1 MKKFMEKNVITH
13 NLMSFSGFKSLL
25 IFSML
30 TQSPK
35 SYNDIKTALENN
47 EYLRETISVDAI
59 RIYINSLK
67 VAGCEVKTIKEGRN
81 TKYYIDSNPFEL
93 KISDEQVE
101 SMVKVVK
108 AISKSI
114 EISDFLALYQ
124 FFDKLSPYIKN
135 EDLKMKLKYVS
146 PVGNIKPDLI
156 YNLMKYADK
165 KIKISILYFS
175 KISGLEKI
183 DIIPDKLYIKNGKMY
198 VSGHSEK
205 YNNYASFLVSDIREI
220 TSVSLNSSNTK
231 NNIYIVQY
239 EYFKNDNEFKPQN
252 NETILNETNDKL
264 VVEISSPDKFM
275 ITQRILSLTNKCRVI
290 SPKEYK
296 QEMIECLKQMKEN
309 YVE

>member
-1 MKKFMEKNVITH
+1 MKKFMETNVITH

-35 SYNDIKTALENN
+35 SYSDIKTALENN

-67 VAGCEVKTIKEGRN
+67 VAGCNVKTIKEGRN

-165 KIKISILYFS
+165 KTKISILYFS

-183 DIIPDKLYIKNGKMY
+183 YIIPDKLYIKNGKMY
-198 VSGHSEK
+198 VSGYSEK

-220 TSVSLNSSNTK
+220 TSVFLNSSKIDNS
-231 NNIYIVQY
+231 IYIVQY

-252 NETILNETNDKL
+252 NETILNETNEKL

-296 QEMIECLKQMKEN
+296 QEMIKCLKQMKEN

>member
-156 YNLMKYADK
+156 YNLMEYADK

-220 TSVSLNSSNTK
+220 TSVSLNSSNTE

>member
-1 MKKFMEKNVITH
+1 MKKFMETNVITH

-35 SYNDIKTALENN
+35 SYSDIKTALENN

-67 VAGCEVKTIKEGRN
+67 VAGCGVKTIKEGRN

-124 FFDKLSPYIKN
+124 FFDKLSSYIKN

-220 TSVSLNSSNTK
+220 TSVSLNSSNTE

>member
-183 DIIPDKLYIKNGKMY
+183 DIMKQ
-198 VSGHSEK
+198 
-205 YNNYASFLVSDIREI
+205 
-220 TSVSLNSSNTK
+220 
-231 NNIYIVQY
+231 IVY
-239 EYFKNDNEFKPQN
+239 
-252 NETILNETNDKL
+252 
-264 VVEISSPDKFM
+264 
-275 ITQRILSLTNKCRVI
+275 
-290 SPKEYK
+290 
-296 QEMIECLKQMKEN
+296 
-309 YVE
+309 